1 MVVYGLDILPLIKH
15 IQEEVPDVHQPWYA
29 YVSNRGGQLPCMHE
43 FWDQLDDQGGSKGYS
58 PYPIKFILV
67 TGNHTL
73 SRAKEY
79 FSGPELKV
87 ANCKHY
93 LGSWLGGTEG

>member
-1 MVVYGLDILPLIKH
+1 MFTNPGMHMFLT
-15 IQEEVPDVHQPWYA
+15 EVDNYLVCT
-29 YVSNRGGQLPCMHE
+29 SSGTNLMTR
-43 FWDQLDDQGGSKGYS
+43 GGSKGYS